1 MSTVFLVLPLV
12 ASVNQF
18 VFPGDLRVVDLSKP
32 TTVYAHVGDLIQLEY
47 RYAVTP
53 KTMPRAL
60 KVEVAGLTVRGVRV
74 VNCPADGLFGGGC
87 TAAVLTAISP
97 GESVVSVT
105 PVGVEGAK
113 PIRVKVVVRLRTK
126 LPPTTLPGKQP

>member
-12 ASVNQF
+12 ASMNQF
-18 VFPGDLRVVDLSKP
+18 VVPGDLHVVDLNKP
-32 TTVYAHVGDLIQLEY
+32 ATVYAHVGDLIQLEY

-60 KVEVAGLTVRGVRV
+60 KVDVAGLTVRGVRV
-74 VNCPADGLFGGGC
+74 VNCPAEPFGAGC

-126 LPPTTLPGKQP
+126 LPPTVPMDKQP